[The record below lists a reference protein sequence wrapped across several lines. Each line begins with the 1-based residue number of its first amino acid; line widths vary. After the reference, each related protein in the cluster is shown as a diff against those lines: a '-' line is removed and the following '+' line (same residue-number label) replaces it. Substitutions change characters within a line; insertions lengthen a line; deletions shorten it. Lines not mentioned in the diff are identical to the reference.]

1 MQTDSAPSASA
12 NEQPA
17 DDHLLEDLA
26 ALTSLFN
33 PVEIWHEEEKLDD
46 LDEKPSQ
53 EALHPP
59 VAPAD

>member
-1 MQTDSAPSASA
+1 MQTNSSPSAS
-12 NEQPA
+12 EQPA

-46 LDEKPSQ
+46 LDDQEKA
-53 EALHPP
+53 ALNAPQPP
-59 VAPAD
+59 TAPAD